1 MTGVAILIATVIL
14 TVTAAIADRDRQT
27 LVTTGIAAAIVWL
40 LYLSSLPPLAASLQ
54 RSPLAGIYAFLIIS
68 GLRILLCLILAIVA
82 ILAFDLSHYAVLLTL
97 AAMYL
102 PLLGIEVLLVV
113 HSIHKKN
120 NPSLPLN
127 SATEVCA

>member
-40 LYLSSLPPLAASLQ
+40 LYLFSMPPLAASLQ

-68 GLRILLCLILAIVA
+68 GSRILLCLILALVA
-82 ILAFDLSHYAVLLTL
+82 ILAFDLSRYAVLLTL

-102 PLLGIEVLLVV
+102 PLLSIEVLLVV
-113 HSIHKKN
+113 HAIHKKN
-120 NPSLPLN
+120 NPRLPLS
-127 SATEVCA
+127 SATDVCA